1 MLLRPLQENVSDMKS
16 DFLFTEDDEDEGLG
30 WLLLV
35 GGIAVAGVA
44 YAYWNWSESGE
55 EGVR

>member
-1 MLLRPLQENVSDMKS
+1 MKS

-44 YAYWNWSESGE
+44 YAYWNWSGDGE

>member
-30 WLLLV
+30 WLLVV
-35 GGIAVAGVA
+35 GGITVAGVA
-44 YAYWNWSESGE
+44 YAYWNWSGDGE